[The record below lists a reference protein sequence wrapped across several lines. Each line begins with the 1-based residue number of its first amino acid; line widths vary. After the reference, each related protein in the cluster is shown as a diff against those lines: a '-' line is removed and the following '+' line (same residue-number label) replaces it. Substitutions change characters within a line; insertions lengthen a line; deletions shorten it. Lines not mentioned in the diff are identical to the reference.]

1 MQKKGYTLKKTI
13 IYFVGVYDTLDLFTE
28 KLKEAFEEMGY
39 ASFVYDARI
48 PQSKDALLELLDGS
62 VMGASTGSRRMAG
75 AKQTSADSTP
85 LLSQIDAAGSFACV
99 TFNNLGY
106 NLDLP
111 ERQDDCAGGAP
122 DDMID
127 FWNETPRAKR
137 ESGRNL
143 WDYYGIPYINIL
155 MDHPFHYE
163 KPLRAAPSTSVVLC
177 TDRNHVKYIRRYF
190 KNIRQTDFLPHA
202 GVELGGRHKPLA
214 GRGIDVLYAG
224 ALPIYTVAKMI
235 PDLSSIVEVDGERM
249 AQEVL
254 AELVHHPKKTT
265 EQVIEEYLK
274 SQRNDISEERIHEI
288 IVQMRFIDSYATSFF
303 REQAVRLLVENGVRV
318 TAYGAG
324 WDQCDWSGN
333 PYLDYRGKVLAPE
346 ILPLMNDSKIVLNTM
361 TWFKAGAHDRVFNG
375 MLAGAAVVTDDSTYL
390 RREFGDG
397 KELVMFDLED
407 LGTLPERVFELFGH
421 MDRAQR
427 MADCGYR
434 AAKEGHTWKSRA
446 EYIAECFL

>member
-1 MQKKGYTLKKTI
+1 MKKTI
-13 IYFVGVYDTLDLFTE
+13 IYFIGVYDTLDLFTE
-28 KLKEAFEEMGY
+28 KLKQAFEEMGY

-48 PQSKDALLELLDGS
+48 PQSKDALLELLGG
-62 VMGASTGSRRMAG
+62 GAPS
-75 AKQTSADSTP
+75 
-85 LLSQIDAAGSFACV
+85 DAAGNFACV

-111 ERQDDCAGGAP
+111 ERQDDCNGGAL
-122 DDMID
+122 DAG
-127 FWNETPRAKR
+127 NA
-137 ESGRNL
+137 NL
-143 WDYYGIPYINIL
+143 WEYYGIPYINIL

-163 KPLRAAPSTSVVLC
+163 KPLRAAASTSIVLC

-202 GVELGGRHKPLA
+202 GVELGSRHKPLA
-214 GRGIDVLYAG
+214 ERGIDVLYAG

-235 PDLSSIVEVDGERM
+235 PDLSSIAEVDGERM

-254 AELVHHPKKTT
+254 AELVHYPKKTT

-274 SQRNDISEERIHEI
+274 SQRNDISEERIREI

-303 REQAVRLLVENGVRV
+303 REQAVRLLVENGIRV
-318 TAYGAG
+318 TAYGTG
-324 WDQCDWSGN
+324 WDQCDWSDN

-346 ILPLMNDSKIVLNTM
+346 ILPLMNDSKVVLNTM

-390 RREFGDG
+390 RREFTDG
-397 KELVMFDLED
+397 KELVMFGLED
-407 LGTLPERVFELFGH
+407 LGTLPERVFDLFGH
-421 MDRAQR
+421 MERAQQ